1 MTTAARPGAVRR
13 PPGARGSAGAGIVVR
28 NERLLLGLAGI
39 LGFLFAWELGS
50 RAGIVSPLF
59 FSRPTG
65 ILAAGAREV
74 QVARFWSDLRASG
87 LEFGIGYALAILA
100 GVPLGLAAGWYRR
113 LQYVLDPWLNFF
125 NSLPRLA
132 LLPIL
137 LIWFGLGIESKIA
150 VVFLGAFISILIP
163 TIQGVRTVDRRY
175 IDVARSFG
183 ASQGRLFTSV
193 VAPSTVP
200 FVLTGLRL
208 GVARA
213 LIGVVSG
220 ELYGAT
226 EGLGVMIARAGQAF
240 RADRLLFGVLIF
252 TLAGIVGVEL
262 IGRFERRFQ
271 RWRPKAQQRD
281 RR

>member
-1 MTTAARPGAVRR
+1 MTAAVGRRPLGRLPGA
-13 PPGARGSAGAGIVVR
+13 GGSVGVGFAAR

-39 LGFLFAWELGS
+39 LAFLVAWELGS
-50 RAGIVSPLF
+50 QAEIVSPLF

-65 ILAAGAREV
+65 ILAAGFREV
-74 QVARFWSDLRASG
+74 QVPRFWSDLRASG
-87 LEFGIGYALAILA
+87 LEFAIGYALAIVA

-175 IDVARSFG
+175 VDVARSFG
-183 ASQGRLFTSV
+183 ASQRRLFTSV

-200 FVLTGLRL
+200 FILTGLRL

-262 IGRFERRFQ
+262 IGRVERRFQ
-271 RWRPKAQQRD
+271 RWRPQAQSRD